1 MNAICVE
8 RARNGNPAAM
18 DDLLNS
24 LRPRLTRMARY
35 YASCSQAD
43 ADDLLSEAWMGCFE
57 ALPGVDLRI
66 GNPESYLIQY
76 ARWRVLDA
84 IKRHSARRCHLP
96 GDEVLDGLP
105 APATLEIALTTTTMA
120 EFVTRLNATQ
130 RAILACLLAG
140 YTWRETGRML
150 GCTSANVAYHV
161 KRIQARYQEWAS
173 KNAE

>member
-1 MNAICVE
+1 MNALCVE

-24 LRPRLTRMARY
+24 LRPRLMRMARY
-35 YASCSQAD
+35 YASCSQEK
-43 ADDLLSEAWMGCFE
+43 ADDLLSEAWMGCCE

-84 IKRHSARRCHLP
+84 IKRGASRKCYLP
-96 GDEVLDGLP
+96 GDEVLNGCP
-105 APATLEIALTTTTMA
+105 APATLEVALATTAMA
-120 EFVTRLNATQ
+120 DFVTRLNATQ

-161 KRIQARYQEWAS
+161 KRIQARYQEWVEAH
-173 KNAE
+173 AE